1 MPRTDTA
8 LNASIAATR
17 FGMGARPGEI
27 ALATSDPQG
36 WLQAQIRPEGADAYP
51 GMTKEEAGQAI
62 QNFRF
67 AVRDMKSEAAMK
79 PTAISN
85 DQGAGPPSPGAMPTM
100 AGGAMMAGAAPMNGM
115 MAGAPGQM
123 AGPEGM
129 RPNGKPALSD
139 IQMQRQALY
148 QPVAQ
153 EAQREILGR
162 AQLAAS
168 TDASFRE
175 RWALF
180 WSNHFTTAGKNQEMR
195 LLSPVFE
202 REAIRPHVFGRF
214 ETLLIASSTHPG
226 MLAYLD
232 QQQSVGPGS
241 VQIQRAAMRQGPRAK
256 AGLNE
261 NLAREIMELHTVGA
275 DGGYSQADVT
285 EFARALT
292 GWGIAAGQP
301 IDGPIPIGSAVFRDV
316 RHEPGARTVMTRQYG
331 QAGSEQARA
340 VLIDLAARPQT
351 AHRLCLKIAAHF
363 VSDTPDPA
371 LVAKLEAAWKR
382 SDGDLSQV
390 ALALVRAPESWVP
403 PMRKL
408 KTPYEL
414 VVSSYR
420 AAGAQPANVQREVMG
435 PLTSLGQRPFD
446 APQPNGWSDQ
456 AMVWAAPDA
465 VVKRLFWAQS
475 FAGAYAP
482 QGDILA
488 AANEALGARLA
499 PVTATALSRAESRPE
514 AYALLIMSPE
524 FQRR

>member
-1 MPRTDTA
+1 MPRNSPA

-17 FGMGARPGEI
+17 FGMGAKPGEI
-27 ALATSDPQG
+27 AQATADPQG
-36 WLQAQIRPEGADAYP
+36 WLAAQIRPDGADVYP
-51 GMTKEEAGQAI
+51 GMTGEQAGQAI
-62 QNFRF
+62 QSFRF
-67 AVRDMKSEAAMK
+67 AVRDLKSDAAMK
-79 PTAISN
+79 PTAVAN
-85 DQGAGPPSPGAMPTM
+85 PQTAGAPSSMASGAMTGGMTM
-100 AGGAMMAGAAPMNGM
+100 TGGGAAAPSMAGAEM
-115 MAGAPGQM
+115 
-123 AGPEGM
+123 M
-129 RPNGKPALSD
+129 RPNGKPPLND

-148 QPVAQ
+148 QPVNQ
-153 EAQREILGR
+153 EVQAEVLAR
-162 AQLAAS
+162 AQLGAS

-195 LLSPVFE
+195 LLSHVFE

-241 VQIQRAAMRQGPRAK
+241 VQIQRAVLRQGPRAK

-275 DGGYSQADVT
+275 DGGYTQADVT

-301 IDGPIPIGSAVFRDV
+301 IDGPTPIGAAVFREV
-316 RHEPGARTVMTRQYG
+316 RHEPGDRTIMARRYG

-351 AHRLCLKIAAHF
+351 AHRICTKIAAHF

-371 LVAKLEAAWKR
+371 LVARLEAAWKR

-390 ALALVRAPESWVP
+390 ALALVKAPEAWAP
-403 PMRKL
+403 QQRKL
-408 KTPYEL
+408 KKPYEL
-414 VVSSYR
+414 ILSSYR
-420 AAGAQPANVQREVMG
+420 AAGAKPMNVQREVMG

-465 VVKRLFWAQS
+465 VVKRLFWAQG
-475 FAGAYAP
+475 FAGTYAP
-482 QGDILA
+482 QGDIQA
-488 AANEALGARLA
+488 AATEALGARLA